1 MLDYV
6 TDKCSGDY
14 PICCGEKPK
23 VYVETRPTKNWGNLI
38 MHCKNG
44 SEKWHKDPSNGYLGY
59 TVVSNRPPPVE
70 WAYNNEVFP
79 NVREQVEIARR
90 KRGEATQLEISSL
103 WTRHTQGLTQNDI
116 VVQKGCPSSRATHY
130 IVRSIESATHV
141 RLETY
146 DKTGGEFRMINK
158 CVPMGE
164 LRRINNCRLTLE
176 NARDVVIS
184 SYGMG
189 CHTDAAQM

>member
-1 MLDYV
+1 MPPTQGRQVYVCGSSDTPGEPRCGFHEYKEMLDYV

-103 WTRHTQGLTQNDI
+103 
-116 VVQKGCPSSRATHY
+116 
-130 IVRSIESATHV
+130 
-141 RLETY
+141 
-146 DKTGGEFRMINK
+146 
-158 CVPMGE
+158 
-164 LRRINNCRLTLE
+164 
-176 NARDVVIS
+176 
-184 SYGMG
+184 
-189 CHTDAAQM
+189 